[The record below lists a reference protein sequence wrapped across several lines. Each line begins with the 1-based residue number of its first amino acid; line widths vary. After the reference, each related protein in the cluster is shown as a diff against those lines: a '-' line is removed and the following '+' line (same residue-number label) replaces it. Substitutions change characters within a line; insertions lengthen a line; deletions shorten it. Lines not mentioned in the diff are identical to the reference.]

1 MRSACFLGICF
12 LWGCGTVVET
22 TPFRP
27 IGDLATTNP
36 RSLVEAGHS
45 TAVSPPPGVHFTLQL
60 QVIRETPNKGPQTQ
74 HYELLLTLRQ
84 LPGPDAGQWQADLH
98 GADLVDDEGRTLRA
112 SQVLRQPSETRFVPS
127 RQTMTFDSYRV
138 IFDLPLSYQPR
149 RITRATVHWALVLEA
164 GSRRIP
170 ISSRFQ
176 RSHRTP

>member
-74 HYELLLTLRQ
+74 HYEMLLTVRQ
-84 LPGPDAGQWQADLH
+84 PGPDAGQWAADLH
-98 GADLVDDEGRTLRA
+98 GADLVDDEGHTLRT
-112 SQVLRQPSETRFVPS
+112 SQVLRQPSETRSVPG
-127 RQTMTFDSYRV
+127 RRKMTFDSYRV

-149 RITRATVHWALVLEA
+149 RVTRATVHWALAA
-164 GSRRIP
+164 GSGRIP

>member
-74 HYELLLTLRQ
+74 HYEMLLTVRQ
-84 LPGPDAGQWQADLH
+84 PGPDAGQWAADLH
-98 GADLVDDEGRTLRA
+98 GADLVDDEGHTLRA
-112 SQVLRQPSETRFVPS
+112 SQVLRQPSETRSVPG
-127 RQTMTFDSYRV
+127 RRKMAFDSYRV

-149 RITRATVHWALVLEA
+149 RVTRATVHWALAA
-164 GSRRIP
+164 GSGRIP